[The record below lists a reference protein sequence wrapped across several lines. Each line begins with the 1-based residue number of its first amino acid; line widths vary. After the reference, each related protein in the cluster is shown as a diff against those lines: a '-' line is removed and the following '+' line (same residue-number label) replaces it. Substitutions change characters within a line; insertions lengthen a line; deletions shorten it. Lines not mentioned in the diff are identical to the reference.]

1 MSATDLNLVF
11 DVSFNRNVALSS
23 ALYWQKDTLTD
34 LIAEAEK
41 LSLSE
46 IETLAVEARDI
57 IAEKYTWAGIVDQYE
72 RLFLNEG

>member
-46 IETLAVEARDI
+46 IEALAVEARDI

>member
-1 MSATDLNLVF
+1 MA
-11 DVSFNRNVALSS
+11 
-23 ALYWQKDTLTD
+23 KDTLTD

-46 IETLAVEARDI
+46 IEALAERARDI

-72 RLFLNEG
+72 EELFLNEG

>member
-46 IETLAVEARDI
+46 IEALAEEARDI